1 MRYTVRT
8 SQVQVIGPIW
18 MPNTTA
24 AMTYTLHAVEIS
36 NVRNGYGDITRVSVA
51 AWLDMHAGDFS
62 SVTDFSASIEDG
74 ENTVEIPWDDE
85 ESEAVFN
92 EATFGSED

>member
-18 MPNTTA
+18 QPGFTA
-24 AMTYTLHAVEIS
+24 AQTITIHGQDIDS
-36 NVRNGYGDITRVSVA
+36 VRDAHGDITRASVA
-51 AWLDMHAGDFS
+51 LWLDSHAGDFS
-62 SVTDFSASIEDG
+62 SITDFSASIEDG

-85 ESEAVFN
+85 ESELVFN
-92 EATFGSED
+92 EATFGSEE